1 LEYYCIYFNVI
12 DIPELQN
19 DESHTGEREIKA
31 TDMIVYNVTIK
42 CAWSIQEEWQE
53 WMKLKHIPDVL
64 ATGQFD
70 TGRLFRLLDQ
80 DESEGPTFV
89 AQYATSSPERYQRY
103 IIEFAPALQENGRSK
118 WGDQFIAFRTVMSL
132 L

>member
-1 LEYYCIYFNVI
+1 
-12 DIPELQN
+12 
-19 DESHTGEREIKA
+19 
-31 TDMIVYNVTIK
+31 MIVYNITLKV
-42 CAWSIQEEWQE
+42 AWSIQKEWQE
-53 WMKLKHIPDVL
+53 WILNKHIPDVL

-89 AQYATSSPERYQRY
+89 AQYATSSMERYQKY
-103 IIEFAPALQENGRSK
+103 MIEFAPSLQDDGRKK